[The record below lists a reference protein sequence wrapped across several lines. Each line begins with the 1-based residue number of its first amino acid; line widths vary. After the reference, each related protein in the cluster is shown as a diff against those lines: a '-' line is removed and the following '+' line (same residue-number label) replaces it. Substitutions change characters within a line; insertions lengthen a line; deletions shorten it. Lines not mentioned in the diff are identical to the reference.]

1 MKKHSLALSILLTGT
16 FLVTTISS
24 AGYTQV
30 VVPQN
35 LINQTQ
41 QQSGAGKQYD
51 STDLTLPED
60 QQKEKQKLDAEGDD
74 TEKVEIDAPEPPQA
88 QKLQSA
94 KFLVNDVSV
103 TGVSV
108 FEDEE
113 IEAIVSEFEGQN
125 LTLEDLGGLVDQ
137 INQLYRSQGYLTTQ
151 AYIPPQ
157 DIEGGNV
164 QIEVLE
170 GHIGTIAVTGNK
182 FYKTWMLERNIPQEP
197 GDVLNIRDLED
208 ALNRINQQENF
219 RLKAV
224 LSPGSQTGDTD
235 IRLEL
240 AERQPWQIAGTFDNQ
255 GRPFIGFY
263 RYGAEVTSQNMTG
276 IGDKFYARWIGA
288 HGKRT
293 NVALAGYTLPLNRHG
308 TELSYNFAYSRV
320 NPHLG
325 LRRGNPDIR
334 GTAVTHQ
341 ALITQPLD
349 KNRTFVADAGFN
361 WKYINSYSNIGS
373 KSSVMTR
380 TGRVQIAS
388 MQAGVNFDKV
398 DRFGRTFAR
407 TQVTVAP
414 DWGSKRYDQFM
425 KLESFFQRLV
435 RLPKNNLLI
444 LRGNWHYSPHEL
456 TPAEQMQIGG
466 AFSVRGYTEG
476 LLSGD
481 RGWSFGVEDR
491 FPIPGLRKL
500 SPYLADRVQGAVF
513 FDYGQTWLDRKNA
526 LFIQGVSN
534 TLNRQLLMSVGGGF
548 RARLNRY
555 AQGFVDLSW
564 GLVNRTSVEPTRS
577 GHNMRV
583 HFGIRSE
590 LLPDK
595 LKEHDTGEAEII
607 KEAFGSKA
615 EKKLAK
621 KEAKARR
628 KAAKKQ
634 AKEVATENIEAPVA
648 DAEMDASLNE
658 VFGANAVDEE
668 LFSSEE
674 ESEINE
680 NESINF
686 DVINLDVDDSDEAEG
701 IPTSSAF

>member
-1 MKKHSLALSILLTGT
+1 MKKYSLALSIVLTGS
-16 FLVTTISS
+16 FLATSLLST
-24 AGYTQV
+24 GYTQV

-51 STDLTLPED
+51 SGDLTLPEE
-60 QQKEKQKLDAEGDD
+60 QRKEKQKFDAEGEEK
-74 TEKVEIDAPEPPQA
+74 EKVEIDVPEPPET

-94 KFLVNDVSV
+94 KFLVNEIQVAGV
-103 TGVSV
+103 TV
-108 FEDEE
+108 FENEE
-113 IEAIVSEFEGQN
+113 VEAIVSEFKGKS
-125 LTLEDLGGLVDQ
+125 LTLEELGGLVDQ
-137 INQLYRSQGYLTTQ
+137 LNQLYRSQGYLTTQ
-151 AYIPPQ
+151 AFIPPQ
-157 DIEGGNV
+157 DIQGGVV

-170 GHIGTIAVTGNK
+170 GRIGTLAVTGNK

-224 LSPGSQTGDTD
+224 LSPGTQTGETD

-240 AERQPWQIAGTFDNQ
+240 AERQPWQVAGTFDNQ

-263 RYGAEVTSQNMTG
+263 RYGAEVTSQNVTG

-293 NVALAGYTLPLNRHG
+293 NVALAGYTLPINRHG
-308 TELSYNFAYSRV
+308 TELAYNFAYSRV

-341 ALITQPLD
+341 ALVTQPLD

-388 MQAGVNFDKV
+388 MQAGLNFDKV

-407 TQVTVAP
+407 SQVTVAP
-414 DWGSKRYDQFM
+414 DWGSQRYDQFV
-425 KLESFFQRLV
+425 KLESFFTRLV

-481 RGWSFGVEDR
+481 RGWNFGVEDR
-491 FPIPGLRKL
+491 FPIPGLRKV
-500 SPYLADRVQGAVF
+500 SPYLADRIQGAVF
-513 FDYGQTWLDRKNA
+513 FDYGQVWLDKKSP

-534 TLNRQLLMSVGGGF
+534 TLSRQLLLSVGGGF

-555 AQGFVDLSW
+555 AQGFVDLAW
-564 GLVNRTSVEPTRS
+564 GLSNRSSVEPTRS
-577 GHNMRV
+577 NHTMRV

-590 LLPDK
+590 LLPDT
-595 LKEHDTGEAEII
+595 LKKHDTGEPELI
-607 KEAFGSKA
+607 KEAYSSKE

-621 KEAKARR
+621 KEAKRLR
-628 KAAKKQ
+628 KLAKDE
-634 AKEVATENIEAPVA
+634 AKTEES
-648 DAEMDASLNE
+648 EE
-658 VFGANAVDEE
+658 VFGANAVDESE
-668 LFSSEE
+668 VMTPEEQLFSPEE
-674 ESEINE
+674 AFEENGAINL
-680 NESINF
+680 
-686 DVINLDVDDSDEAEG
+686 DVINLDASDAEMDTV
-701 IPTSSAF
+701 PTSSAF

>member
-1 MKKHSLALSILLTGT
+1 MKKYSLALSILLTGT
-16 FLVTTISS
+16 FLVTSISS
-24 AGYTQV
+24 VGYSQV

-51 STDLTLPED
+51 ATDLTLPD
-60 QQKEKQKLDAEGDD
+60 AQQKESQKLDAEGNEV
-74 TEKVEIDAPEPPQA
+74 EKVEIDAPEPPQA

-94 KFLVNDVSV
+94 RFLINDVAV
-103 TGVSV
+103 TGVTV

-113 IEAIVSEFEGQN
+113 IEAILSEFEGKN
-125 LTLEDLGGLVDQ
+125 LTLEELGGLVDQ
-137 INQLYRSQGYLTTQ
+137 LNQLYRSQGYLTTQ
-151 AYIPPQ
+151 AFIPPQ
-157 DIEGGNV
+157 DIQGGNV

-170 GHIGTIAVTGNK
+170 GRIGTLSVTGNK

-224 LSPGSQTGDTD
+224 LSPGTQTGETD
-235 IRLEL
+235 VRLEL

-263 RYGAEVTSQNMTG
+263 RYGAEVTSQNFSG

-288 HGKRT
+288 HGRRT
-293 NVALAGYTLPLNRHG
+293 NVALAGYTLPINRHG

-325 LRRGNPDIR
+325 LRRGNPGIR

-361 WKYINSYSNIGS
+361 WKYITSFSDIGS
-373 KSSVMTR
+373 KSSVLSR

-388 MQAGVNFDKV
+388 MQFGMNFDKV
-398 DRFGRTFAR
+398 DRLGRTFAR
-407 TQVTVAP
+407 SQVTVAP
-414 DWGSKRYDQFM
+414 NWGNKRYSQFM
-425 KLESFFQRLV
+425 KLESFFTRLI

-444 LRGNWHYSPHEL
+444 ARGNWHYSPHSL

-466 AFSVRGYTEG
+466 AFSVRGFTEG

-481 RGWSFGVEDR
+481 RGWNFGLEDR
-491 FPIPGLRKL
+491 FPIPGLRKV
-500 SPYLADRVQGAVF
+500 SPYLADRIQGAVF

-526 LFIQGVSN
+526 LFIPGVSN

-555 AQGFVDLSW
+555 AQGFVDLAW
-564 GLVNRTSVEPTRS
+564 GLTNRTSVEPTRS

-590 LLPDK
+590 LLPDT
-595 LKEHDTGEAEII
+595 LKKHDTGEPEQLKAY
-607 KEAFGSKA
+607 KSKA

-621 KEAKARR
+621 KEAKRL
-628 KAAKKQ
+628 KKIAQ
-634 AKEVATENIEAPVA
+634 EKTTA
-648 DAEMDASLNE
+648 DLTDSSDE
-658 VFGANAVDEE
+658 VFEANAVEEDEIE
-668 LFSSEE
+668 TDL
-674 ESEINE
+674 NE
-680 NESINF
+680 PNL
-686 DVINLDVDDSDEAEG
+686 DVINLDVNDNEG